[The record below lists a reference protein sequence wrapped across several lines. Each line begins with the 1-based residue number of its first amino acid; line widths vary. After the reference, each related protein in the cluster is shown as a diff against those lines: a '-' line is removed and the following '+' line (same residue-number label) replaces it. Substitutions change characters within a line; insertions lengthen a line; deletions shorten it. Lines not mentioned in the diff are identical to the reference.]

1 MIIPQAKMQFDQRT
15 AKLDSSIADLV
26 SMLRPDYTVAKKVP
40 PVLKEA
46 KQSGQEVE
54 TSIAT
59 VHAFHDDK

>member
-1 MIIPQAKMQFDQRT
+1 MQFDQRT

-26 SMLRPDYTVAKKVP
+26 FMLGPDYTVAKKVP

-54 TSIAT
+54 ASIAT
-59 VHAFHDDK
+59 VHAFRDDK

>member
-1 MIIPQAKMQFDQRT
+1 MQFDQRT

-26 SMLRPDYTVAKKVP
+26 FMLGPYYTGAKVL

-54 TSIAT
+54 ASIAKCKRMG
-59 VHAFHDDK
+59 AERDDE